1 MRPEEYGGL
10 VHLHKTQQ
18 RDYNQL
24 HSDII
29 DSDELLNKIKRHT
42 NQQNIKFE
50 RNPRE
55 GTYLLPLAFPE
66 GSPTHPS
73 YGAGHATVAGA
84 CVTILKSWFNE
95 NYEFKEIYEP
105 NNSGTKLEK
114 RNRSLKLGGELN
126 KLAANIA
133 IGRNM
138 AGVHWRSDY
147 TQSLRLGEA
156 IAIGIL
162 QEQKILYKETFTRP
176 FEFTRFDGTPVSI

>member
-55 GTYLLPLAFPE
+55 GTYLLPFAFPE

-105 NNSGTKLEK
+105 NNSGT
-114 RNRSLKLGGELN
+114 N
-126 KLAANIA
+126 
-133 IGRNM
+133 
-138 AGVHWRSDY
+138 
-147 TQSLRLGEA
+147 
-156 IAIGIL
+156 
-162 QEQKILYKETFTRP
+162 
-176 FEFTRFDGTPVSI
+176 